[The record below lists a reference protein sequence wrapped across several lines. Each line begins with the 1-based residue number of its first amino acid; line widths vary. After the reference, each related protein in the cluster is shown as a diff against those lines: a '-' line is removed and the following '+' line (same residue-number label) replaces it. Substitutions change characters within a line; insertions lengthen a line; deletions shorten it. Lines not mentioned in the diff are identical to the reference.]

1 MAEPG
6 RDHLSDE
13 DLQSYL
19 DGELG
24 EAPARWASAHLE
36 MCADCRERAGTLEGV
51 IEALSR
57 LSDVPWQGDLAPG
70 VLNRIHSAAA
80 PRRRW
85 PWLVGAQG
93 LAAAALAVWAG
104 QATAAEW
111 VGYAAGRLQAPPAWL
126 LEVLAWA
133 RTAGEAVWGEAA
145 AWVEFTAQSLASV
158 PAAPWAVSLSASPTL
173 LAGLLV
179 LWLAGNS
186 LLLIPK
192 SGRAGR
198 AL

>member
-6 RDHLSDE
+6 RVHLSDE

-24 EAPARWASAHLE
+24 ESRAHWASAHLE
-36 MCADCRERAGTLEGV
+36 MCATCRERVGTLEGV
-51 IEALSR
+51 IDALSG
-57 LSDVPWQGDLAPG
+57 LSDVPWQGDLAPR
-70 VLNRIHSAAA
+70 VLNRIHSGVAA
-80 PRRRW
+80 RRPW
-85 PWLVGAQG
+85 PWLLGAQG

-111 VGYAAGRLQAPPAWL
+111 VGYVAGRFQAPPSWL

-145 AWVEFTAQSLASV
+145 AWVEFTAQSLARV
-158 PAAPWAVSLSASPTL
+158 PAAPWAASLSASPSL

-198 AL
+198 AP